1 MQSRNP
7 LAGVCGK
14 RATRTDDDSSMENDT
29 MDDEIE
35 LLLELSRLQRQAF
48 ERARQRDAEQ
58 NKGEAFKELANDQ
71 R

>member
-1 MQSRNP
+1 
-7 LAGVCGK
+7 
-14 RATRTDDDSSMENDT
+14 MENDT